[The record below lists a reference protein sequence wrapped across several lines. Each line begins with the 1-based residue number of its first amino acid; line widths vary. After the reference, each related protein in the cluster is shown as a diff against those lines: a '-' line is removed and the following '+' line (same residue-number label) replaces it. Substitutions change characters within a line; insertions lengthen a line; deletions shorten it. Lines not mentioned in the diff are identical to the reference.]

1 MVRQV
6 IIAAIGGALI
16 GLALTIIV
24 INTVAI
30 VTAIKGDRT

>member
-1 MVRQV
+1 MVRPI

-24 INTVAI
+24 INSACHCHCY
-30 VTAIKGDRT
+30 